1 MPPRGRRNGRNAN
14 ASNVSSAFGRLVTA
28 KGYADLAG
36 RQERKWI
43 VDGRSHRG
51 VMMSVSPLVEF
62 EMARQAN
69 SPLTLGVILRDPPSE
84 SLFPYLIEIRA
95 TKQQCACYNVP
106 KRLAP
111 RFLQMI

>member
-1 MPPRGRRNGRNAN
+1 
-14 ASNVSSAFGRLVTA
+14 LVTA

-43 VDGRSHRG
+43 VDGRSHRD
-51 VMMSVSPLVEF
+51 VMMSVSPFVEF
-62 EMARQAN
+62 EMERPAN
-69 SPLTLGVILRDPPSE
+69 STLTLGVMLRGPPSG

-111 RFLQMI
+111 RFLQML

>member
-1 MPPRGRRNGRNAN
+1 
-14 ASNVSSAFGRLVTA
+14 LVTA

-51 VMMSVSPLVEF
+51 VMMSVSPFVEF
-62 EMARQAN
+62 EMERQAN
-69 SPLTLGVILRDPPSE
+69 SPLTLGVILRGPPSE

-106 KRLAP
+106 KRLPVVGGAV
-111 RFLQMI
+111 FLQAHAQFAR